1 MTEHTPR
8 SRFPW
13 FHSLRA
19 RISLLLCCMFVLFCA
34 LALYNNMAAF
44 QLLLDRIHSNTEDTL
59 VLYQKHLDEDLDRTE
74 TYLYTFA
81 VNNKNLIA
89 LKTATPKSSAWYPA
103 LYRLRSEFE
112 SALPTYTAD
121 GFFCYAEAEQ
131 ELIMYDASYS
141 PNPSIR
147 STIRTMLDRD
157 DIDLG
162 SWFLYEINGRYYLV
176 RILNLYGFRL
186 GAYVSTDTLLD
197 TLIQTGNSDSRL
209 YFTDGT
215 MVLRTPSTSFFLNP
229 RNTKGTYFTCEFD
242 DTSWLA
248 TSQPLDHTS
257 LSLSLFL
264 PSSEYMKSRSA
275 FYSIAFIVSL
285 FLLVIWLSLFTSLHR
300 WVLHPVSRLTHA
312 LEQLRS
318 GNFNVQIAETRQLN
332 EFQTMTDTFN
342 DMVSEI
348 KDLKIDVYEKQLARQ
363 KLEALYLK
371 QQITPHF
378 MINCLNTVYQLTEI
392 DQSELAQ
399 KMIRDLSAH
408 LRYTLSS
415 GQTVSLSEELNLVRN
430 YIDLS
435 SIRYPNALKLSISSD
450 PQYENATVVPLLL
463 LTFVE
468 NTVKYEIVMGK
479 LLNMHI
485 EIKPVF
491 KDNCTFLHLCLWD
504 SGRGFSPDMLALL
517 DNLETYLQTET
528 EHIGIVNVILRMRP
542 IFPDATFTFCNRLQ
556 AGAQIDMEFP
566 YVPFF
571 PVS

>member
-1 MTEHTPR
+1 M
-8 SRFPW
+8 
-13 FHSLRA
+13 
-19 RISLLLCCMFVLFCA
+19 
-34 LALYNNMAAF
+34 
-44 QLLLDRIHSNTEDTL
+44 
-59 VLYQKHLDEDLDRTE
+59 
-74 TYLYTFA
+74 
-81 VNNKNLIA
+81 
-89 LKTATPKSSAWYPA
+89 
-103 LYRLRSEFE
+103 
-112 SALPTYTAD
+112 
-121 GFFCYAEAEQ
+121 
-131 ELIMYDASYS
+131 
-141 PNPSIR
+141 
-147 STIRTMLDRD
+147 
-157 DIDLG
+157 
-162 SWFLYEINGRYYLV
+162 
-176 RILNLYGFRL
+176 
-186 GAYVSTDTLLD
+186 
-197 TLIQTGNSDSRL
+197 
-209 YFTDGT
+209 
-215 MVLRTPSTSFFLNP
+215 
-229 RNTKGTYFTCEFD
+229 
-242 DTSWLA
+242 
-248 TSQPLDHTS
+248 
-257 LSLSLFL
+257 
-264 PSSEYMKSRSA
+264 
-275 FYSIAFIVSL
+275 
-285 FLLVIWLSLFTSLHR
+285 
-300 WVLHPVSRLTHA
+300 
-312 LEQLRS
+312 
-318 GNFNVQIAETRQLN
+318 QIAETRQLN

-378 MINCLNTVYQLTEI
+378 MINCLNTVYQLTES

-504 SGRGFSPDMLALL
+504 SGHGFSSDLLALL
-517 DNLETYLQTET
+517 DDLETYLQTET

-542 IFPDATFTFCNRLQ
+542 IFPDAAFTFCNRPQ